1 MTSRRSPAAAI
12 VIAGSLA
19 LFLVVFALLVFQ
31 LRAGRDP
38 ALGAAAAQPAPVP
51 AKRILLRKV
60 VITKRIVT
68 VKHDDDDSPAATAP
82 APQQLVQSAP
92 AAAAAPAPAAPAPA
106 APAPAPL
113 VTRSS

>member
-1 MTSRRSPAAAI
+1 MTRRRSPAPAI
-12 VIAGSLA
+12 VAAGSLA

-38 ALGAAAAQPAPVP
+38 ALSTAAAQPAAVP

-60 VITKRIVT
+60 VITRGSSSST
-68 VKHDDDDSPAATAP
+68 RETPRAAAP
-82 APQQLVQSAP
+82 ALQPVVQSAP
-92 AAAAAPAPAAPAPA
+92 AAAAPAAAAPAPAAPAPA
-106 APAPAPL
+106 PAPRPL

>member
-1 MTSRRSPAAAI
+1 MAATAVGAGAVATMTSRRSPAAAI
-12 VIAGSLA
+12 VMAGSLA

-38 ALGAAAAQPAPVP
+38 ALGAAAAQPAAVP

-68 VKHDDDDSPAATAP
+68 VEHDEER
-82 APQQLVQSAP
+82 
-92 AAAAAPAPAAPAPA
+92 AAAAPASQRVVRSAP

-113 VTRSS
+113 VSRSS

>member
-12 VIAGSLA
+12 VTAGSLA

-38 ALGAAAAQPAPVP
+38 ALGAAAAQPAAVP

-68 VKHDDDDSPAATAP
+68 VKRDDDEP
-82 APQQLVQSAP
+82 AP
-92 AAAAAPAPAAPAPA
+92 AAPAQQPVVASAPAPAPAAPAPA
-106 APAPAPL
+106 APAPRPL
-113 VTRSS
+113 VSRSS